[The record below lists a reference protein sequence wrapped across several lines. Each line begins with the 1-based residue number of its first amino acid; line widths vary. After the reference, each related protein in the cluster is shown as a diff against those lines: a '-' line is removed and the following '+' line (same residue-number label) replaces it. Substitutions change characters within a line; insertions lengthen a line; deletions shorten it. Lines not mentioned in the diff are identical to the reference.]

1 MVIPPVETQ
10 QRAAN
15 SSFQVF
21 LFLLFFNLKR
31 GLELPAG
38 FTPNILELFFK
49 LVTPSF
55 LRRVHLQNDEP
66 VCEVLARR
74 RLFFIFGQYCAE
86 NLILDVPVQRER
98 EGETQE
104 TNFQSDERDRGAFD
118 SFDGWAAVS
127 EGM

>member
-1 MVIPPVETQ
+1 M
-10 QRAAN
+10 
-15 SSFQVF
+15 
-21 LFLLFFNLKR
+21 
-31 GLELPAG
+31 
-38 FTPNILELFFK
+38 
-49 LVTPSF
+49 TPSF

-118 SFDGWAAVS
+118 SFEGWAAVS